1 MLSSLFG
8 DLGLGKRRGS
18 DPDWEDTRGDHDA
31 PSGFA
36 ATAIL
41 ESMDT
46 SVNDRGQMV
55 DRHIQDLLITGSPAQ
70 GMRRH
75 FANRGGEEGSSHA
88 ITLFDPMK
96 VWAPAVV
103 KALSDASGQ
112 PVERLHLR
120 QQSTLHTLAM
130 IERTRVVRR
139 FDDTLKIYHA
149 DVRVQEPGTAEIP
162 YVLME
167 RAQLAAVIVGPMHA
181 DAVEEVLQH
190 LLKAVREPTWRCPTL
205 LFMLPP
211 SDVWIARR
219 IAGFDWPSTL
229 RISVLHDSLSSTSA
243 VWNAL
248 LNAWNRAKSPPAWNQ
263 QPAPDAQQYPIRV
276 ADLNPDT
283 VLMPPR
289 DDAEATAASSGGTAS
304 TRAAAGGPEPSIP
317 GLFATRSV
325 ASGVDPLHASTT
337 LRELLA
343 HPGVLGCG
351 IAELATGTAVAIE
364 QRDALSS
371 DLEPAASAC
380 AQVLRSQR
388 LASRSMGLGDP
399 IDEVIIGAGARQQ
412 VLRPLARQPGFFLF
426 ALIDRGQTNL
436 AVVRFRIREIE
447 RALG

>member
-8 DLGLGKRRGS
+8 DLGLGKRRGG
-18 DPDWEDTRGDHDA
+18 DTGWQDTRGGEER
-31 PSGFA
+31 PNGFA
-36 ATAIL
+36 ATAVL
-41 ESMDT
+41 ETLDT

-75 FANRGGEEGSSHA
+75 FASLGDEEGHGHS

-96 VWAPAVV
+96 VWAPAMI

-112 PVERLHLR
+112 PIERLHLR
-120 QQSTLHTLAM
+120 QQSTLNTLAM

-167 RAQLAAVIVGPMHA
+167 RAQLAAVIIGPMHA
-181 DAVEEVLQH
+181 DAVENVLQS

-219 IAGFDWPSTL
+219 IAGFDWPEPL
-229 RISVLHDSLSSTSA
+229 RISALHDSMSGTSA

-248 LNAWNRAKSPPAWNQ
+248 LNAWNSAKAPPAWLR
-263 QPAPDAQQYPIRV
+263 QPQDSGAYPIRV
-276 ADLNPDT
+276 ADFDTKDT
-283 VLMPPR
+283 VIMPPR
-289 DDAEATAASSGGTAS
+289 DGEADTDTAVRGTG
-304 TRAAAGGPEPSIP
+304 AAGSAATTIP
-317 GLFATRSV
+317 GLFAPRNV
-325 ASGVDPLHASTT
+325 AAGLDPARASNV

-351 IAELATGTAVAIE
+351 IAETASGVALAIE
-364 QRDALSS
+364 QRDSMSA
-371 DLEPAASAC
+371 DLEPAATAC

-388 LASRSMGLGDP
+388 LASRAMGLGEP
-399 IDEVIIGAGARQQ
+399 IDEVIVGAGARQQ
-412 VLRPLARQPGFFLF
+412 VLRPLSRHPGLFLF
-426 ALIDRGQTNL
+426 SLIDRGQTNL

-447 RALG
+447 RALA